1 MKAVVTA
8 VKRLLV
14 ADTTLVLLCAA
25 IFSSYGTVIAL
36 SAHRTHGFTPAP
48 KAPQLRIASAGDLSK
63 KFVSQVSFVSS
74 IIKQH
79 APKNVPHEQLAHL
92 IVEESTKASVDPL
105 FVAAVIRSESRFHA
119 SALSHKGATGLMQLM
134 PETADYVSKLEKIHI
149 NAHSGLNDPRT
160 NVRLGVAYLKYLDK
174 LFNGDRE
181 RMLIAY
187 NWGPAN
193 VSQSIKGKRTPP
205 RQSVNYAREIIKQH
219 RKWKTSLQQVAFT
232 GSRLAAVRA
241 MVG

>member
-14 ADTTLVLLCAA
+14 ADTTLVFLCAA
-25 IFSSYGTVIAL
+25 MFSSYGTVIAL
-36 SAHRTHGFTPAP
+36 SYHKTHGFTPAV
-48 KAPQLRIASAGDLSK
+48 KAPQLRIANAGDLSK
-63 KFVSQVSFVSS
+63 KLLSQVSFVSS

-79 APKNVPHEQLAHL
+79 APKSVPHEQLAHL
-92 IVEESTKASVDPL
+92 IVEESSKASVDPL

-119 SALSHKGATGLMQLM
+119 TALSNKGAKGLMQIM
-134 PETADYVSKLEKIHI
+134 PATADYISRLEKINIHGG
-149 NAHSGLNDPRT
+149 SGLNDPRT
-160 NVRLGVAYLKYLDK
+160 NVRLGVAYLKYLEK
-174 LFNGDRE
+174 LFHGDRE

-219 RKWKTSLQQVAFT
+219 RQWKSSLQQVAFT
-232 GSRLAAVRA
+232 GSPLAAVRA

>member
-14 ADTTLVLLCAA
+14 ADTTLVFLCAA
-25 IFSSYGTVIAL
+25 MFSSYGTVIAL
-36 SAHRTHGFTPAP
+36 SYHKTNGFTPAA
-48 KAPQLRIASAGDLSK
+48 K
-63 KFVSQVSFVSS
+63 VSQARFASPIDLTRKFHSQVKFVSS
-74 IIKQH
+74 IIKEH
-79 APKNVPHEQLAHL
+79 APKTVAHEQLAHL
-92 IVEESTKASVDPL
+92 IVEESIKASVDPL
-105 FVAAVIRSESRFHA
+105 FVAAVIRSESMFRTG
-119 SALSHKGATGLMQLM
+119 ALSNKGAQGLMQIM
-134 PETADYVSKLEKIHI
+134 PDTAEYVSKLEKISLKGP
-149 NAHSGLNDPRT
+149 SGLNDPRT

-174 LFNGDRE
+174 MFHGNRE
-181 RMLIAY
+181 RILIAY

-193 VSQSIKGKRTPP
+193 VSQSMKGKRTPP

-219 RKWKTSLQQVAFT
+219 HKWKSSLQEVAFD